1 MGVAKV
7 IDEHAEKVGSV
18 QVCTLKSAS
27 EPLFLEMGAL
37 GFPRNSPIKRLFDRM
52 TVWMRNTG
60 LKSEPRPTCLK
71 PNLQQGR
78 KPIEVLQVSGV
89 VALWAAGIVLGIS
102 VFGLE
107 VLVPSLGV

>member
-7 IDEHAEKVGSV
+7 IDVHAEKVGSV
-18 QVCTLKSAS
+18 KVCTLKSAS

-37 GFPRNSPIKRLFDRM
+37 GFPRNSPVKRLFDHI

-60 LKSEPRPTCLK
+60 LKSEPGSTCLK

-78 KPIEVLQVSGV
+78 KPIAILQVSGV
-89 VALWAAGIVLGIS
+89 LAFWAIGTALGIL
-102 VFGLE
+102 VFVLE
-107 VLVPSLGV
+107 ILVFRF